1 MRFNDMLL
9 KILEFIRDNYDN
21 LFKTNDDKVIISSS
35 IEFLEKDNEFFS
47 LEKTGSTLPCFL
59 ES

>member
-21 LFKTNDDKVIISSS
+21 LFKTKPNDIKQNKS
-35 IEFLEKDNEFFS
+35 N
-47 LEKTGSTLPCFL
+47 GCC
-59 ES
+59 

>member
-21 LFKTNDDKVIISSS
+21 LFKTNYDKAIISSS
-35 IEFLEKDNEFFS
+35 IELLEKDKEFLS
-47 LEKTGSTLPCFL
+47 LIKSNNIEDVKK
-59 ES
+59 